1 MTPVTNLWTH
11 SNSETVETTPLAADT
26 VADLVV
32 IGAGFTGCAA
42 ALEAARSGKRVVVL
56 EAETI
61 AHGGSGRNV
70 GLVNA
75 GLWLKPDEVVA
86 QMGEAAGTR
95 LIDVLGKGPAT
106 VFKLVQDFGIDCEA
120 TQAGTLH
127 LAHSPAGFADL
138 EDRFRQGNRF
148 GAPLQLLD
156 REETI
161 RRTGSQA
168 FHGALLDPR
177 AGTVQPRA
185 YCTGL
190 ARAAISLGAAIH
202 EQSPV
207 TLVRHVNG
215 NWQVTAHGHTVTAPA
230 LLVATN
236 AYHQM
241 ARGAYAP
248 QYVTVNYSQFA
259 TVPMTEAQREKVLPG
274 GEGCWDTAL
283 VMSSVRIDKAGRL
296 IVGGMGQSDGAGA
309 AIHASWARRKLA
321 RLYPDLADL
330 PFEHAWTGRIAMTAD
345 HIPKAVEFGPSA
357 YAVFG
362 YSGRGICPG
371 TVIGT
376 AAAQAL
382 TGQGTD
388 AMPMPV
394 VKGYSERYT
403 GPKSAW
409 YEFGATLTHATN
421 PGLLG

>member
-26 VADLVV
+26 MADLVV

-42 ALEAARSGKRVVVL
+42 ALEAARTGKKVVVL

-95 LIDVLGKGPAT
+95 LIDALGKGPAA
-106 VFKLVQDFGIDCEA
+106 VFALVQEFDIDCEA

-127 LAHSPAGFADL
+127 LAHSPKGFADL

-156 REETI
+156 RDETI

-168 FHGALLDPR
+168 FHGALLDLR

-190 ARAAISLGAAIH
+190 ARAAIGLGAAIH

-207 TLVRHVNG
+207 TSVRHVNG
-215 NWQVTAHGHTVTAPA
+215 SWQVTANGHSVTAPA

-236 AYHQM
+236 AYHQL

-248 QYVTVNYSQFA
+248 RYVTVNYSQFA
-259 TVPMTEAQREKVLPG
+259 TVPMTEAQRDKVLSG

-296 IVGGMGQSDGAGA
+296 IVGGMGQSDGVGA

-330 PFEHAWTGRIAMTAD
+330 PFEHAWTGRIAMTGD

-376 AAAQAL
+376 AAARAL
-382 TGQGTD
+382 TGAD